1 VTRLTW
7 LRIFAH
13 ALICIAVAYDKAF
26 AEELI
31 AERDVFADLGHPR
44 PSRHLSVQALRRA
57 DRRWRKRVEPRRPRP
72 AERAA
77 EGRDRYWLA
86 PGLEAVG

>member
-1 VTRLTW
+1 MTRLTW

-31 AERDVFADLGHPR
+31 AERDVFADLGYDVDWLV
-44 PSRHLSVQALRRA
+44 SQAF
-57 DRRWRKRVEPRRPRP
+57 
-72 AERAA
+72 AER
-77 EGRDRYWLA
+77 GY
-86 PGLEAVG
+86 PVPS